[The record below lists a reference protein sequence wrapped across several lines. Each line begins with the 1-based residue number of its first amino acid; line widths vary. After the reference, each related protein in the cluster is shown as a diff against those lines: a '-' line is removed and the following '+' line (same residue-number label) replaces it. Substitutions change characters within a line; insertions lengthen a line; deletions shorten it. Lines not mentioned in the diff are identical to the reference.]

1 MKIAGIILLILG
13 ILSLLGAV
21 LGETSAF
28 GPIFFIALGVFL
40 IHKSNNKKDN
50 VPDKQ
55 KKQVDNLNSSNL
67 YENMNSTPV
76 SIENVIQEDDIQPI
90 TQLQKEASFCLI
102 IFFAGFNKDYANVA
116 PLIQQAADYLDI
128 SNTDANVGQLL
139 DTYTDPN
146 EVIDAVLTIKNIQ
159 AKEKLLAFFY
169 KLAKNSDRAEAI
181 DIAIN
186 IAQDMGYDKRM
197 LWQLVK

>member
-28 GPIFFIALGVFL
+28 GPFFFIALGAFL
-40 IHKSNNKKDN
+40 IHNSNNKKDN
-50 VPDKQ
+50 IPNRQNKQ
-55 KKQVDNLNSSNL
+55 ADNLSSSNL
-67 YENMNSTPV
+67 YESMNSTPV

-90 TQLQKEASFCLI
+90 TQLQKESSFCLI
-102 IFFAGFNKDYANVA
+102 IFFAGFNKDYAKVA
-116 PLIQQAADYLDI
+116 PLIQQAADYLGI
-128 SNTDANVGQLL
+128 SNTDANVEHLL
-139 DTYTDPN
+139 DTYTDPD
-146 EVIDAVLTIKNIQ
+146 EVIDIVLTIKNIQ